1 MKRLNKLPL
10 LLLIIATVLLAASC
24 ASSKKGQCGC
34 PNKQGMVGYK

>member
-1 MKRLNKLPL
+1 MKQLNKLPL
-10 LLLIIATVLLAASC
+10 LLLIIATILLFASC